1 MSRYD
6 NEIRITPSIIDRLID
21 EEPEVSSEAIATR
34 QKSLRQ
40 LKTAVRR
47 DLEWLLNSRQIVGGI
62 PADLKETVHSVA
74 NFGLPD
80 FSSWSL
86 KSPTERNRV
95 RRMLETAI
103 SVFEPRLV
111 DVTISIDPMRE
122 NERALKFRV
131 DARLKVEPVPEP
143 ITFDTVLELG
153 SGQYK
158 VQGD

>member
-21 EEPEVSSEAIATR
+21 EEPELSTEAIATR

-80 FSSWSL
+80 FSSMSL
-86 KSPTERNRV
+86 KNPTERNRV